1 MGTRGAEP
9 LAKPNPPR
17 KAAHDGSP
25 RAAPIYPKSRAMT
38 TFTRFALVRRCFS
51 TAVGW
56 QEYSTFVDYADP
68 TTLAQA
74 EINARNMDWKES
86 TTIALAP
93 IF

>member
-1 MGTRGAEP
+1 
-9 LAKPNPPR
+9 
-17 KAAHDGSP
+17 
-25 RAAPIYPKSRAMT
+25 MT
-38 TFTRFALVRRCFS
+38 TFTRFVLVRRCFS

-86 TTIALAP
+86 TTITLAP

>member
-1 MGTRGAEP
+1 MIRESGAES
-9 LAKPNPPR
+9 LHR
-17 KAAHDGSP
+17 FQ
-25 RAAPIYPKSRAMT
+25 IMT

-68 TTLAQA
+68 ITLAQA

-86 TTIALAP
+86 MTIALAP

>member
-1 MGTRGAEP
+1 MIRESGAES
-9 LAKPNPPR
+9 LHR
-17 KAAHDGSP
+17 FQ
-25 RAAPIYPKSRAMT
+25 IMT

>member
-1 MGTRGAEP
+1 
-9 LAKPNPPR
+9 
-17 KAAHDGSP
+17 
-25 RAAPIYPKSRAMT
+25 MT